1 MGKLN
6 AKQRQALPDNIFGI
20 PEDRSYPMP
29 DAKHVKSAISFFH
42 KAPENKKKEL
52 AKNIARRVKELNI
65 KVVGNCQYMRYLSP
79 SKESTGF
86 NGIYGYNR
94 INESTTKIIN
104 MPTIKKKNGYTI
116 KGGMVASLPKKNI
129 DMNASNIGTLSPIVP
144 LNQEHPLQQGPSI
157 DEDYLDGE
165 LDDSMF
171 VSDSEFAD
179 NVEDLIA
186 TLKHSIYIEEKTQE
200 SSINYGNDNKKDFT
214 LEDYQRDLY
223 SQICSCKPQDENF
236 NSLSNEKLD
245 RKIDYI
251 MKTKELKDLYNYMA
265 KPCKDKNRL
274 GTYTNDYSVFSIY
287 LRQTIIDILDSDI
300 SDEEIVMRIIR
311 LLPCSLK
318 KDDLFWN
325 LYPVKMKKSF
335 DLFKKI
341 LNGYMDKL
349 IAVKNSN
356 GTKLQDLIGSIS
368 EFNNFIYKDKP
379 LAVYLNLDKV
389 VKDNKENRRT
399 DRRDDMSSCYFLAL
413 ASHNFPE
420 YLLGKNNQ
428 MWDMVANL
436 AFRIV
441 FSARFFIN
449 DALNDFYYVSFAC
462 PVYRTKELTTDWR
475 YDIDSNTY
483 DYDDLDL
490 VFHDINNFRNVVNEL
505 YTTDNYFINYPSF
518 DTYVPFT
525 FYTVTNC
532 SLLIHF
538 FYMLRDRNDTSNIK
552 ICEYKCKV
560 ADVTNE
566 NGRWKIQ
573 NIPIHY
579 SNFETRLWE
588 ANAFYTFQDQ
598 ALKKETLDDIIV
610 KNLNFYHECDIN
622 NPQSVKDAIMVMA
635 KRVPDISDY
644 YFKLIPHYKDIM
656 TMDYLSTESTKI
668 VKEASV
674 KKFMNRLKDTIYG
687 IEISDKGDIKIDLR
701 DKLSFKNYEEI
712 HSVLKENQKSHN
724 YDAMKENIA
733 YIFSLIHTLDSL
745 YVDAGKGRNKK
756 EIKKDDEYY
765 EMMRLRALFISDFK
779 TYLRIIQKH
788 DPKFNFLE
796 YYKTSPANTN
806 TVTIKGT
813 TIKKL
818 GMLFK
823 SIIL

>member
-29 DAKHVKSAISFFH
+29 DVKHVKSAITFFH

-86 NGIYGYNR
+86 NGIYGYNL

-104 MPTIKKKNGYTI
+104 MPTVKKNNGYTI

-144 LNQEHPLQQGPSI
+144 LNQEPPLQQGPSI

-186 TLKHSIYIEEKTQE
+186 TLKHGIYIEEKTQE
-200 SSINYGNDNKKDFT
+200 SSINYGSGNKKDFT

-223 SQICSCKPQDENF
+223 SQICSSIPDDAKF

-251 MKTKELKDLYNYMA
+251 MKTKEVKDLYNYMT
-265 KPCKDKNRL
+265 KPCKNRP

-287 LRQTIIDILDSDI
+287 LRQTIIDILDSNLT
-300 SDEEIVMRIIR
+300 DEEIVMKIIR

-325 LYPVKMKKSF
+325 LYPVKMKRF

-341 LNGYMDKL
+341 LNGYTDKL
-349 IAVKNSN
+349 IGIKKSN
-356 GTKLQDLIGSIS
+356 GTKIQDLIGSMS
-368 EFNNFIYKDKP
+368 EFNSFIYKVTP
-379 LAVYLNLDKV
+379 LMLYPDLDKV
-389 VKDNKENRRT
+389 VKDNKEEKRT
-399 DRRDDMSSCYFLAL
+399 DRTDDMSSCQFIAL

-420 YLLGKNNQ
+420 YLLGKNKHMQ
-428 MWDMVANL
+428 DIVTSM
-436 AFRIV
+436 AFHIAYT
-441 FSARFFIN
+441 ARLVIE
-449 DALNDFYYVSFAC
+449 DTLRDFYHVSFAC
-462 PVYRTKELTTDWR
+462 PVYRTSDLPAEWR
-475 YDIDSNTY
+475 YDIDSNAY

-490 VFHDINNFRNVVNEL
+490 AFHDIKNFRNVVNEL
-505 YTTDNYFINYPSF
+505 YMNSNYCINYPSF
-518 DTYVPFT
+518 DSFVPFT
-525 FYTVTNC
+525 FYTMGHS
-532 SLLIHF
+532 SLIVHF
-538 FYMLRDRNDTSNIK
+538 FYMLRNRNDESNVK
-552 ICEYKCKV
+552 ICEYKCTV
-560 ADVTNE
+560 ADVKND
-566 NGRWKIQ
+566 NGRWKLG
-573 NIPIHY
+573 NIPIRY
-579 SNFETRLWE
+579 SRYPIMYDSPS
-588 ANAFYTFQDQ
+588 FYTFKDF
-598 ALKKETLDDIIV
+598 ALEKETIGSIIADSV
-610 KNLNFYHECDIN
+610 RCYHDCDIQ
-622 NPQSVKDAIMVMA
+622 NPESVKDAIKIMA

-668 VKEASV
+668 VKEVSV
-674 KKFMNRLKDTIYG
+674 KKFMNRLKDTISG

-724 YDAMKENIA
+724 YEAMKENIA

>member
-6 AKQRQALPDNIFGI
+6 SKQRQALPDNIFGI

-79 SKESTGF
+79 SKESSGF

-104 MPTIKKKNGYTI
+104 MPTIKKNNGYTI

-144 LNQEHPLQQGPSI
+144 LNQEPPLQQGPSI
-157 DEDYLDGE
+157 DEDYLDGD

-186 TLKHSIYIEEKTQE
+186 SLKHSIYIEEKTQE
-200 SSINYGNDNKKDFT
+200 SSINYGNDIKKNFT

-223 SQICSCKPQDENF
+223 SQICSSVPDDAKF

-245 RKIDYI
+245 RKIDFI
-251 MKTKELKDLYNYMA
+251 MKTKELKDLYNYMT
-265 KPCKDKNRL
+265 KPCKNRP
-274 GTYTNDYSVFSIY
+274 GTYTNDYSVFGIY
-287 LRQTIIDILDSDI
+287 LRQTIIDILDSDL
-300 SDEEIVMRIIR
+300 SDGEIAMKIIR

-379 LAVYLNLDKV
+379 LALYLNLDKV
-389 VKDNKENRRT
+389 VKDNKEEKRT
-399 DRRDDMSSCYFLAL
+399 DRTDDMSSCQFIAL

-420 YLLGKNNQ
+420 YLLGKNKHMQ
-428 MWDMVANL
+428 DIVTSM
-436 AFRIV
+436 AFHIAYT
-441 FSARFFIN
+441 ARLVIE
-449 DALNDFYYVSFAC
+449 DTLRDLYHVSFAC
-462 PVYRTKELTTDWR
+462 PVYRTSDLPAEWR
-475 YDIDSNTY
+475 YDIDSNAY

-505 YTTDNYFINYPSF
+505 YMTSNYCINYPSF
-518 DTYVPFT
+518 DSFVPFT
-525 FYTVTNC
+525 FYTLGDS
-532 SLLIHF
+532 SLIVHF
-538 FYMLRDRNDTSNIK
+538 FYMLRDRNDESHVK
-552 ICEYKCKV
+552 ICEYKCTV
-560 ADVTNE
+560 ADVKND
-566 NGRWKIQ
+566 NGRWKLG
-573 NIPIHY
+573 NIPIRY
-579 SNFETRLWE
+579 SRYPIMYDSPS
-588 ANAFYTFQDQ
+588 FYTFKDF
-598 ALKKETLDDIIV
+598 ALEKETIGSIIADSV
-610 KNLNFYHECDIN
+610 RCYHDCDIQ
-622 NPQSVKDAIMVMA
+622 NPESVKDAIKIMA

-674 KKFMNRLKDTIYG
+674 KKFMNRLKDTISG

-733 YIFSLIHTLDSL
+733 YIFSLINTLDSL

>member
-42 KAPENKKKEL
+42 KAPESKKKEL

-104 MPTIKKKNGYTI
+104 MPTAKKKNGYTI

-144 LNQEHPLQQGPSI
+144 LNQEDPLQQGPCI

-171 VSDSEFAD
+171 VSDSEFED

-223 SQICSCKPQDENF
+223 SQICSSVPDGAKF

-251 MKTKELKDLYNYMA
+251 MKTKELKDLYNYMT
-265 KPCKDKNRL
+265 KPCKNRP

-287 LRQTIIDILDSDI
+287 LRQTIIDILDSDL
-300 SDEEIVMRIIR
+300 SDEEIVMKIIR
-311 LLPCSLK
+311 VLPCSLK

-379 LAVYLNLDKV
+379 LALYLNLDKV
-389 VKDNKENRRT
+389 VKDNKEEKRT
-399 DRRDDMSSCYFLAL
+399 DRTDDKSSCQFIAL

-420 YLLGKNNQ
+420 YLLGKNKHMQ
-428 MWDMVANL
+428 DIITSM
-436 AFRIV
+436 AFHIAYT
-441 FSARFFIN
+441 ARLVIE
-449 DALNDFYYVSFAC
+449 DTLRDFYHVSFAC
-462 PVYRTKELTTDWR
+462 PVYRTSDLPAEWR
-475 YDIDSNTY
+475 YDIHSNAY

-505 YTTDNYFINYPSF
+505 YMTSNYCINYPSF
-518 DTYVPFT
+518 DSFVPFT
-525 FYTVTNC
+525 FYTLGDS
-532 SLLIHF
+532 SLIVHF
-538 FYMLRDRNDTSNIK
+538 FYMLRDRNDESDVK
-552 ICEYKCKV
+552 ICEYKCTV
-560 ADVTNE
+560 ADVKNE
-566 NGRWKIQ
+566 NGRWKLG
-573 NIPIHY
+573 NIPIRY
-579 SNFETRLWE
+579 TRYPIMYDSPS
-588 ANAFYTFQDQ
+588 FYTFQDF
-598 ALKKETLDDIIV
+598 ALKKETIGSIIADSV
-610 KNLNFYHECDIN
+610 KFYHDCDIS

-674 KKFMNRLKDTIYG
+674 KKFMNRLKDTISG

-724 YDAMKENIA
+724 YEAMKENIA
-733 YIFSLIHTLDSL
+733 YIFSLINTLDSL